1 MVHDEVTTQP
11 SGNLDL
17 VRSIYAD
24 WERGDHSSAEWADP
38 EVELVIVD
46 GPNPGTWT
54 GLAAVAKAWGEFS
67 SGFEELRTLADEYR
81 SLDDE
86 RVFVATKFS
95 ARGGGSGLAL
105 TAKGAIL
112 FHIREGKVTRMVRY
126 WDRDRAFADL
136 GLRE

>member
-1 MVHDEVTTQP
+1 MSE
-11 SGNLDL
+11 NLDL

-54 GLAAVAKAWGEFS
+54 GLAAVAKAWREFI
-67 SGFEELRTLADEYR
+67 SGFEEVRTLADEYR
-81 SLDDE
+81 LLDDE
-86 RVFVATKFS
+86 RVLVATQFS

-105 TAKGAIL
+105 TGKGAIL
-112 FHIREGKVTRMVRY
+112 FHVREGKVTRIARY
-126 WDRDRAFADL
+126 WEPDRALSDL
-136 GLRE
+136 GLAE